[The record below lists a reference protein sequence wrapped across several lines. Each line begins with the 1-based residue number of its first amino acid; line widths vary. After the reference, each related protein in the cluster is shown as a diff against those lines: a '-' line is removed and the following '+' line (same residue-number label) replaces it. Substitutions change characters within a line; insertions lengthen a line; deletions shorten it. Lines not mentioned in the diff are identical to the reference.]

1 MTTSTLRFGKLLQA
15 IRKRVGLSQSKLA
28 AYLNIDDST
37 ITRMEAGTRK
47 PPRDPGFFDKLRQ
60 VPGFTET
67 DIAQLLST
75 EDSPRWLAQIRHGTT
90 PEPISAQPRQIIK
103 EEYRVTVIVEVDP
116 TGRSEDEVKKSKE
129 RVEHLGSLVE
139 KNTEWLLEG
148 FIDLE
153 EKRSKLLDNQ

>member
-75 EDSPRWLAQIRHGTT
+75 EDSPRWLAVIRHGTT
-90 PEPISAQPRQIIK
+90 PEPITAHPRQIIK
-103 EEYRVTVIVEVDP
+103 EGYRVTVTVDVDP
-116 TGRSEDEVKKSKE
+116 TGLSEEEVKKSKE
-129 RVEHLGSLVE
+129 RVEHLGNLVE
-139 KNTEWLLEG
+139 QNAEWVLEG
-148 FIDLE
+148 FLTLE
-153 EKRSKLLDNQ
+153 ERRTKLLHNQ

>member
-67 DIAQLLST
+67 DIAQLLGT

-90 PEPISAQPRQIIK
+90 PEPISAHPRQIIK
-103 EEYRVTVIVEVDP
+103 EGYRVTITVDVDSS
-116 TGRSEDEVKKSKE
+116 GHSEDEIKQLKE
-129 RVEHLGSLVE
+129 KVEYVGGVVE
-139 KNTEWLLEG
+139 KNTEWVLEALT
-148 FIDLE
+148 DLE
-153 EKRSKLLDNQ
+153 AKRAKLVRD